1 MDQQP
6 APPRD
11 RLRRRQAGRRLI
23 KVGLAF
29 VAAVLVVDALVG
41 DRGLMETFR
50 ARRRHQE
57 LRGTIDELKRENSR
71 MRTEAKRLREDPLKI
86 EEVARRE
93 LGLIRPGEILVIVR
107 DVPPA
112 KGN

>member
-1 MDQQP
+1 MNQQS

-11 RLRRRQAGRRLI
+11 RLRKRQAGRRLI
-23 KVGLAF
+23 KVGIAF
-29 VAAVLVVDALVG
+29 VAVVLVVDALVG

-50 ARRRHQE
+50 ARRRHLE
-57 LRGTIDELKRENSR
+57 LQGTINQLKRDNSR
-71 MRTEAKRLREDPLKI
+71 LRTEAKSLREDPRTI
-86 EEVARRE
+86 EAVARQE